1 MKAKNKKILFVLML
15 AVCAPSGYFL
25 WLSQRTVE
33 IIAVHQRH
41 EISSILVNN
50 FPFTDRGRIAWWFK
64 NKDMLKNRYGAP
76 RPDRDGSFTII
87 FWNFGDGYK
96 EEGKSD
102 RLCFENMKAVKNC
115 IEKERYMTIY
125 KFNNEEPFFS
135 FDGKRYIA
143 NAKGEIVKI
152 KDE

>member
-1 MKAKNKKILFVLML
+1 MKAKNKKILFILTL
-15 AVCAPSGYFL
+15 AACALSGYLL
-25 WLSQRTVE
+25 WLPQRTVE

-41 EISSILVNN
+41 EISSILVNH
-50 FPFTDRGRIAWWFK
+50 FPFTDRGRISWWFK
-64 NKDMLKNRYGAP
+64 NKDMLKKRYGAP
-76 RPDRDGSFTII
+76 RPDCDGSFTVI
-87 FWNFGDGYK
+87 FWDFGDGYK

-102 RLCFENMKAVKNC
+102 RLCFDKMKSVKNC

-143 NAKGEIVKI
+143 NQKGEIVKLT
-152 KDE
+152 DE